1 MKQNDTSITVMFVQW
16 FFFMNLYLCD
26 AISCVKD

>member
-1 MKQNDTSITVMFVQW
+1 MKKNDTRVTLMFVQW
-16 FFFMNLYLCD
+16 FFFIILYLCD